1 MEIYG
6 RFWVKKG
13 TKNYLGLGRVE
24 LLRGILENGSIS
36 ASAKNM
42 RMSYKAA
49 WDSVDS
55 MNNLSS
61 TPLVS
66 SSTGGR
72 GGGGTKVTKQ
82 GELAIEAFDEL
93 EKAKLAFCEY
103 FNNIHTL
110 DDLKNKAKEIQARLK
125 DDL

>member
-13 TKNYLGLGRVE
+13 SKNYLGLGRVE
-24 LLRGILENGSIS
+24 LLRGIEETGSIS
-36 ASAKNM
+36 SSAKNM

-49 WDSVDS
+49 WDSIDA
-55 MNNLSS
+55 MNNLSL

-82 GELAIEAFDEL
+82 GKLAIEAFDEL
-93 EKAKLAFCEY
+93 EKAKNAFCEY

-110 DDLKNKAKEIQARLK
+110 DDLKNKAIELQEKIK
-125 DDL
+125 

>member
-13 TKNYLGLGRVE
+13 SKNYLGLGKVE
-24 LLRGILENGSIS
+24 LLRGIVETGSIS
-36 ASAKNM
+36 NSAKNM

-49 WDSVDS
+49 WDSIDA

-72 GGGGTKVTKQ
+72 GGGGTKITRQ
-82 GELAIEAFDEL
+82 GKLAIEAFDEL
-93 EKAKLAFCEY
+93 EKAKIAFCEY

-110 DDLKNKAKEIQARLK
+110 DDLKNKAIELQEKIK
-125 DDL
+125 

>member
-1 MEIYG
+1 MKIYG
-6 RFWVKKG
+6 RFWIKKDS
-13 TKNYLGLGRVE
+13 KNYLGLGKVE
-24 LLRGILENGSIS
+24 LLRGIVESGSIS
-36 ASAKNM
+36 SSAKSM

-49 WDSVDS
+49 WDSIDS

-72 GGGGTKVTKQ
+72 GGGGTKVTNQ
-82 GELAIEAFDEL
+82 GILAIEAFDEL
-93 EKAKLAFCEY
+93 EKAKDAFCEY

-110 DDLKNKAKEIQARLK
+110 DDLKNKAIELQEKINK
-125 DDL
+125 